1 MGVLSTDPACF
12 SILIKLWRTYRRFRL
27 PRCIPHD
34 STRETTR
41 ICGSHYPEATMPFD
55 ALFSCRN
62 NKERSE
68 IVQKNIACHQKLW
81 YYENEKVSIVGTC
94 PAERRYP
101 MNVTVADCLKL
112 PTLREAQLIAGAKGT
127 DRAVSS
133 VSVLEWPETNL
144 LSDELIVGNELVISA
159 LVTIKDDVSRQC
171 SVLRHLRSMGAAGL
185 VLFYVGVFIPQIDDA
200 LIAVADEINL
210 PLIAMPFGRMDFRYS
225 DMITD
230 IVEYIHK
237 RRMQGNYYTAEVM
250 NSIALLEPQQRNI
263 NTVLR
268 LLSDRMRCT
277 LLLTDRYLERRGA
290 AAWPVSNQ
298 WNYHS
303 LLQMAQRQKPPP
315 KGQQRMEL
323 DGHSFRLWDIPV
335 PSKTHRGMHLLVLDE
350 FDQMD
355 PERLQQAV
363 DVVALYLNIWD
374 KGTYYDGTD
383 ALVEA
388 VLTDDPAKMRRLAQ
402 QMGISISAVNTMWVL
417 QLSDL
422 RTGQELTASQKLDVV
437 LKLKVYLQEHHKIVI
452 VDSYGTYIVA
462 LTDGMLLEEN
472 TREMGEAFV
481 SLLEKEGYAARGCVF
496 DALENTSQARDAY
509 NRMIRC
515 FAELCAVYPRR
526 KIYSDSDVRYVQSC
540 IDYVKQGEESV
551 ASCLLPIRKLKDT
564 ADGDILIETLCTYLL
579 DAESNT
585 QSTVTCYIFTRTP
598 YTTGLIR
605 YGVFCGV
612 IWCKCPRPSPYMR
625 RRRSIAS

>member
-1 MGVLSTDPACF
+1 M
-12 SILIKLWRTYRRFRL
+12 
-27 PRCIPHD
+27 
-34 STRETTR
+34 
-41 ICGSHYPEATMPFD
+41 
-55 ALFSCRN
+55 
-62 NKERSE
+62 
-68 IVQKNIACHQKLW
+68 QKNIACHQKLW

-101 MNVTVADCLKL
+101 MNVTVADCLRL
-112 PTLREAQLIAGAKGT
+112 PTLREAQLVAGAKGL

-159 LVTIKDDVSRQC
+159 LVTIKDDVARQC
-171 SVLRHLRSMGAAGL
+171 CVLRHLRSMGAAGL

-263 NTVLR
+263 NTALR

-298 WNYHS
+298 WDYPA
-303 LLQMAQRQKPPP
+303 LLQMLQKRKTLS
-315 KGQQRMEL
+315 KGQQTMEL
-323 DGHSFRLWDIPV
+323 EGHSFKLWDIPV
-335 PSKTHRGMHLLVLDE
+335 PSKTHRGMHLLALDE

-363 DVVALYLNIWD
+363 DVVALFLNIWD

-472 TREMGEAFV
+472 TREMGEDFV

-496 DALENTSQARDAY
+496 DDLENTSQARDAY
-509 NRMIRC
+509 NRMILC

-540 IDYVKQGEESV
+540 IDSVKQGEDAV
-551 ASCLLPIRKLKDT
+551 ADCLLPIRKLKDT

-585 QSTVTCYIFTRTP
+585 QSTGTLLYLHKNTVHYR
-598 YTTGLIR
+598 LNKIR
-605 YGVFCGV
+605 SVL
-612 IWCKCPRPSPYMR
+612 KCDLVQMPATLAVYKAAVVYR
-625 RRRSIAS
+625 ILNGI

>member
-1 MGVLSTDPACF
+1 MEKKWQAMLHEAADASFQKEIEVLAVMDSAAYSYVDLPQTALCTL
-12 SILIKLWRTYRRFRL
+12 SEKILLL
-27 PRCIPHD
+27 PHQVIVL
-34 STRETTR
+34 
-41 ICGSHYPEATMPFD
+41 
-55 ALFSCRN
+55 LFSRYCFYLSPEDTEKFFQIKNAKGSFRFYRN
-62 NKERSE
+62 FLSS
-68 IVQKNIACHQKLW
+68 
-81 YYENEKVSIVGTC
+81 SIGLS
-94 PAERRYP
+94 AE
-101 MNVTVADCLKL
+101 
-112 PTLREAQLIAGAKGT
+112 QLI
-127 DRAVSS
+127 
-133 VSVLEWPETNL
+133 
-144 LSDELIVGNELVISA
+144 SDESLNQACIIAMKEYLRAELR
-159 LVTIKDDVSRQC
+159 KDPDV
-171 SVLRHLRSMGAAGL
+171 H
-185 VLFYVGVFIPQIDDA
+185 A

-263 NTVLR
+263 NTALR

-298 WNYHS
+298 WDYPA
-303 LLQMAQRQKPPP
+303 LLQMLQKRKTLS
-315 KGQQRMEL
+315 KGQQTMEL
-323 DGHSFRLWDIPV
+323 EGHSFKLWDIPV
-335 PSKTHRGMHLLVLDE
+335 PSKTHRGMHLLALDE

-363 DVVALYLNIWD
+363 DVVALFLNIWD

-472 TREMGEAFV
+472 TREMGEDFV

-496 DALENTSQARDAY
+496 DDLENTSQARDAY

-540 IDYVKQGEESV
+540 IDSVKQGEDAV
-551 ASCLLPIRKLKDT
+551 ADCLLPIRKLKDT

-585 QSTVTCYIFTRTP
+585 QSTGTLLYLHKNTVHYR
-598 YTTGLIR
+598 LNKIR
-605 YGVFCGV
+605 SVL
-612 IWCKCPRPSPYMR
+612 KCDLVQMPATLAVYKAAVVYR
-625 RRRSIAS
+625 ILKGI

>member
-12 SILIKLWRTYRRFRL
+12 SILIKMWRTYRRFRL
-27 PRCIPHD
+27 PRCIRHD
-34 STRETTR
+34 STRETPR

-62 NKERSE
+62 NKKRSE

-81 YYENEKVSIVGTC
+81 YYENEKVSIVGKC

-133 VSVLEWPETNL
+133 VSVLEWPETKL
-144 LSDELIVGNELVISA
+144 LSNELIIGNELIISA
-159 LVTIKDDVSRQC
+159 LVTIKDDVARQC
-171 SVLRHLRSMGAAGL
+171 SVLRHLRNMGAAGL
-185 VLFYVGVFIPQIDDA
+185 VLFYVGVFIPRIDEA

-363 DVVALYLNIWD
+363 DVVALFLNIWD

-472 TREMGEAFV
+472 TREMGEDFV
-481 SLLEKEGYAARGCVF
+481 SLL
-496 DALENTSQARDAY
+496 
-509 NRMIRC
+509 
-515 FAELCAVYPRR
+515 
-526 KIYSDSDVRYVQSC
+526 
-540 IDYVKQGEESV
+540 
-551 ASCLLPIRKLKDT
+551 
-564 ADGDILIETLCTYLL
+564 
-579 DAESNT
+579 
-585 QSTVTCYIFTRTP
+585 
-598 YTTGLIR
+598 
-605 YGVFCGV
+605 
-612 IWCKCPRPSPYMR
+612 
-625 RRRSIAS
+625 SITE

>member
-1 MGVLSTDPACF
+1 
-12 SILIKLWRTYRRFRL
+12 
-27 PRCIPHD
+27 
-34 STRETTR
+34 
-41 ICGSHYPEATMPFD
+41 
-55 ALFSCRN
+55 
-62 NKERSE
+62 
-68 IVQKNIACHQKLW
+68 
-81 YYENEKVSIVGTC
+81 
-94 PAERRYP
+94 
-101 MNVTVADCLKL
+101 MNVTVADCLRL
-112 PTLREAQLIAGAKGT
+112 PTLREAQLVAGAKGL

-159 LVTIKDDVSRQC
+159 LVTIKDDVARQC
-171 SVLRHLRSMGAAGL
+171 CVLRHLRSMGAAGL

-263 NTVLR
+263 NTALR

-277 LLLTDRYLERRGA
+277 LLLTDRYLERRGV

-298 WNYHS
+298 WDYPA
-303 LLQMAQRQKPPP
+303 LLQMLQKRKTLS
-315 KGQQRMEL
+315 KGQQTMEL
-323 DGHSFRLWDIPV
+323 EGHSFKLWDIPV
-335 PSKTHRGMHLLVLDE
+335 PSKTHRGMHLLALDE

-363 DVVALYLNIWD
+363 DVVALFLNIWD

-472 TREMGEAFV
+472 TREMGEDFV

-496 DALENTSQARDAY
+496 DDLENTSQARDAY
-509 NRMIRC
+509 NRMIQSDDTLLCR
-515 FAELCAVYPRR
+515 LCAVYPRR

-540 IDYVKQGEESV
+540 IDSVKQGEDAV
-551 ASCLLPIRKLKDT
+551 ADCLLPIRKLKDT

-585 QSTVTCYIFTRTP
+585 QSTGTLLYLHKNTVHYR
-598 YTTGLIR
+598 LNKIR
-605 YGVFCGV
+605 SVL
-612 IWCKCPRPSPYMR
+612 KCDLVQMPATLAVYKAAVVYR
-625 RRRSIAS
+625 ILKGI

>member
-1 MGVLSTDPACF
+1 
-12 SILIKLWRTYRRFRL
+12 
-27 PRCIPHD
+27 
-34 STRETTR
+34 
-41 ICGSHYPEATMPFD
+41 
-55 ALFSCRN
+55 
-62 NKERSE
+62 
-68 IVQKNIACHQKLW
+68 
-81 YYENEKVSIVGTC
+81 
-94 PAERRYP
+94 
-101 MNVTVADCLKL
+101 
-112 PTLREAQLIAGAKGT
+112 
-127 DRAVSS
+127 
-133 VSVLEWPETNL
+133 
-144 LSDELIVGNELVISA
+144 
-159 LVTIKDDVSRQC
+159 
-171 SVLRHLRSMGAAGL
+171 
-185 VLFYVGVFIPQIDDA
+185 
-200 LIAVADEINL
+200 
-210 PLIAMPFGRMDFRYS
+210 
-225 DMITD
+225 
-230 IVEYIHK
+230 
-237 RRMQGNYYTAEVM
+237 M

-263 NTVLR
+263 NTALR

-298 WNYHS
+298 WDYPA
-303 LLQMAQRQKPPP
+303 LLQMLQKRKTLS
-315 KGQQRMEL
+315 KGQQTMEL
-323 DGHSFRLWDIPV
+323 EGHSFKLWDIPV
-335 PSKTHRGMHLLVLDE
+335 PSKTHRGMHLLALDE

-363 DVVALYLNIWD
+363 DVVALFLNIWD

-462 LTDGMLLEEN
+462 
-472 TREMGEAFV
+472 
-481 SLLEKEGYAARGCVF
+481 
-496 DALENTSQARDAY
+496 Y

-540 IDYVKQGEESV
+540 IDSVKQGEDAV
-551 ASCLLPIRKLKDT
+551 ADCLLPIRKLKDT

-585 QSTVTCYIFTRTP
+585 QST
-598 YTTGLIR
+598 GLAI
-605 YGVFCGV
+605 
-612 IWCKCPRPSPYMR
+612 S
-625 RRRSIAS
+625 S

>member
-1 MGVLSTDPACF
+1 
-12 SILIKLWRTYRRFRL
+12 
-27 PRCIPHD
+27 
-34 STRETTR
+34 
-41 ICGSHYPEATMPFD
+41 
-55 ALFSCRN
+55 
-62 NKERSE
+62 
-68 IVQKNIACHQKLW
+68 
-81 YYENEKVSIVGTC
+81 
-94 PAERRYP
+94 
-101 MNVTVADCLKL
+101 MNVTVADCLRL
-112 PTLREAQLIAGAKGT
+112 PTLREAQLVAGAKGL

-159 LVTIKDDVSRQC
+159 LVTIKDDVARQC
-171 SVLRHLRSMGAAGL
+171 CVLRHLRSMGAAGL

-263 NTVLR
+263 NTALR
-268 LLSDRMRCT
+268 LL
-277 LLLTDRYLERRGA
+277 A
-290 AAWPVSNQ
+290 
-298 WNYHS
+298 
-303 LLQMAQRQKPPP
+303 
-315 KGQQRMEL
+315 
-323 DGHSFRLWDIPV
+323 
-335 PSKTHRGMHLLVLDE
+335 LDE

-363 DVVALYLNIWD
+363 DVVALFLNIWD

-472 TREMGEAFV
+472 TREMGEDFV

-496 DALENTSQARDAY
+496 DDLENTSQARDAY

-540 IDYVKQGEESV
+540 IDSVKQGEDAV
-551 ASCLLPIRKLKDT
+551 ADCLLPIRKLKDT

-585 QSTVTCYIFTRTP
+585 QSTGTLLYLHKNTVHYR
-598 YTTGLIR
+598 LNKIR
-605 YGVFCGV
+605 SVL
-612 IWCKCPRPSPYMR
+612 KCDLAQMPATLAVYKAAVVYR
-625 RRRSIAS
+625 ILKGI

>member
-1 MGVLSTDPACF
+1 
-12 SILIKLWRTYRRFRL
+12 
-27 PRCIPHD
+27 
-34 STRETTR
+34 
-41 ICGSHYPEATMPFD
+41 
-55 ALFSCRN
+55 
-62 NKERSE
+62 
-68 IVQKNIACHQKLW
+68 
-81 YYENEKVSIVGTC
+81 
-94 PAERRYP
+94 
-101 MNVTVADCLKL
+101 MNVTVADCLRL
-112 PTLREAQLIAGAKGT
+112 PTLREAQLVAGAKGL

-159 LVTIKDDVSRQC
+159 LVTIKDDVARQC
-171 SVLRHLRSMGAAGL
+171 CVLRHLRSMGAAGL

-263 NTVLR
+263 NTALR
-268 LLSDRMRCT
+268 LLSDRMHCT

-298 WNYHS
+298 WDYPA
-303 LLQMAQRQKPPP
+303 LLQMLQKRKTLS
-315 KGQQRMEL
+315 KGQQTMEL
-323 DGHSFRLWDIPV
+323 EGHSFKLWDIPV
-335 PSKTHRGMHLLVLDE
+335 PSKTHRGMHLLALDE

-363 DVVALYLNIWD
+363 DVVALFLNIWD

-472 TREMGEAFV
+472 TREMGEDFV

-496 DALENTSQARDAY
+496 DDLENTSQARDAY

-540 IDYVKQGEESV
+540 IDSVKQGEDAV
-551 ASCLLPIRKLKDT
+551 ADCLLPICRALRCVSAAQD
-564 ADGDILIETLCTYLL
+564 LFR
-579 DAESNT
+579 
-585 QSTVTCYIFTRTP
+585 Q
-598 YTTGLIR
+598 
-605 YGVFCGV
+605 
-612 IWCKCPRPSPYMR
+612 
-625 RRRSIAS
+625 